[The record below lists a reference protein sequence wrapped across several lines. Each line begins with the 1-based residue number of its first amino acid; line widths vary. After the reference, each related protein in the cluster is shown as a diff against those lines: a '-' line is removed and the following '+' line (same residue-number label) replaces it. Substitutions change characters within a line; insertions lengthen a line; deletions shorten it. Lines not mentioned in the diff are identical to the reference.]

1 MADVRAVAFLVVAG
15 LSAVPVDAADD
26 TWASA
31 LLSNRHDVFGGAAW
45 SGQRC
50 TLGLGPFAGIGQDGR
65 RDQTLAGGEVAVET
79 RSGYAFSQGQPTA
92 GWLYSVAAA
101 AGAWSGTGDA
111 TYLAV
116 APRLA
121 VGLGLW
127 AQLSRDFRVE
137 LVPAVGAGLVFTQL
151 KDAPRGIDEA
161 AYARPF
167 ASLGC
172 MANGQVTLN
181 GGGRIGAG
189 LGYLHLGTPF
199 LRPSGVVFAVFFGWE
214 R

>member
-1 MADVRAVAFLVVAG
+1 MVPLRAVASLIAC
-15 LSAVPVDAADD
+15 LTA
-26 TWASA
+26 ASA
-31 LLSNRHDVFGGAAW
+31 ASPDESWAPALVTNRHDIFGGAAW
-45 SGQRC
+45 SGQRFAL
-50 TLGLGPFAGIGQDGR
+50 TLGPFDGNGQGGR
-65 RDQTLAGGEVAVET
+65 PDQTLAGGEVSVET
-79 RSGYAFSQGQPTA
+79 RSGYAFSAAQPTV
-92 GWLYSVAAA
+92 GWLYAVSAA
-101 AGAWSGTGDA
+101 AGVWSGTGDA

-151 KDAPRGIDEA
+151 KDSSRGIDEA

-167 ASLGC
+167 ATIGG

-181 GGGRIGAG
+181 GGSRIGAG
-189 LGYLHLGTPF
+189 VGYMHLGTPY
-199 LRPSGVVFAVFFGWE
+199 LRPSGVVFSVFFGWE

>member
-1 MADVRAVAFLVVAG
+1 MVHVRAVVFLVVC
-15 LSAVPVDAADD
+15 LAA
-26 TWASA
+26 ASA
-31 LLSNRHDVFGGAAW
+31 ATTEDAWAPALVTNRHDVFGGAAW

-50 TLGLGPFAGIGQDGR
+50 TLALGPFDGNGQGGR
-65 RDQTLAGGEVAVET
+65 PDQTLAGGEVSVET
-79 RSGYAFSQGQPTA
+79 RSGYAFSSSQPTA
-92 GWLYSVAAA
+92 GWLYSVTAA

-116 APRLA
+116 TPRLA

-137 LVPAVGAGLVFTQL
+137 LVPALGAGLVFTQL
-151 KDAPRGIDEA
+151 KDASRGIDEA

-167 ASLGC
+167 ASLGF
-172 MANGQVTLN
+172 MAHGQVALD

-199 LRPSGVVFAVFFGWE
+199 LRPSGVVFSVFYGWE